1 MTAPRGTGAK
11 AGRRRTQEE
20 RSATTR
26 EKVIQ
31 AAIDCIVEEGLHNT
45 TAARIAARSGVTW
58 GAIAHQ
64 FGDKDSVFFAVVE
77 RNAEIY
83 DRHLRVAMEAA
94 GTSPAERVSALIDVT
109 WNYINE
115 PASFAFNELIIHNRA
130 SSDARIVE
138 QQDELS
144 NKLMKS
150 VWDRLFGSFDI
161 PAEKLETARNFVL
174 ATLQGLS
181 LMRLITHRRPKFKK
195 EIAALK
201 QFAAQMLV
209 PDS

>member
-1 MTAPRGTGAK
+1 MLIEYHGADMTTPKSAK
-11 AGRRRTQEE
+11 PETGRRRTQEE

-77 RNAEIY
+77 RNADIY
-83 DRHLRVAMEAA
+83 QRHLAAAMEAA
-94 GTSPAERVSALIDVT
+94 GASSAERVSALIDVT
-109 WNYINE
+109 WSYINE
-115 PASFAFNELIIHNRA
+115 PASYAFNELIIHNRA
-130 SSDARIVE
+130 SSNAKIVE

-144 NKLMKS
+144 NKLMKC
-150 VWDRLFGSFDI
+150 GG
-161 PAEKLETARNFVL
+161 KLINDETLYNNLNQTASNVNQLSSEGTKLIYDFRQNPKKYL
-174 ATLQGLS
+174 RIKLS
-181 LMRLITHRRPKFKK
+181 LF
-195 EIAALK
+195 
-201 QFAAQMLV
+201 
-209 PDS
+209 

>member
-1 MTAPRGTGAK
+1 MSTSEAEKRPVS
-11 AGRRRTQEE
+11 RRRTQEE

-64 FGDKDSVFFAVVE
+64 FGDKDSVLFAVVE
-77 RNAEIY
+77 RNAERY
-83 DRHLRVAMEAA
+83 RNLLEAA
-94 GTSPAERVSALIDVT
+94 LKKAGPTPPERIDALIDVT
-109 WNYINE
+109 WTYINE
-115 PASFAFNELIIHNRA
+115 PSAFAFNELIIYNRA
-130 SSDARIVE
+130 SSNAKIIG
-138 QQDELS
+138 QQEDLS
-144 NKLMKS
+144 YKQMKI
-150 VWDRLFGSFDI
+150 VWDKFFGEFDI
-161 PAEKLETARNFVL
+161 PPAKLDTARNFTL

-181 LMRLITHRRPKFKK
+181 LMRLITHRRPTFKS

-201 QFAAQMLV
+201 QSIVQMLA
-209 PDS
+209 PES